1 MWTPTSWRIGT
12 CCDGYEGNTSDLA
25 VSRNVFDLVFT
36 GETAVEGP
44 EERRLEGED
53 CLQMGT
59 HTQTRY
65 WPHKVCTVVIFSLAQ
80 CSSTP
85 HAQI

>member
-1 MWTPTSWRIGT
+1 M
-12 CCDGYEGNTSDLA
+12 Y
-25 VSRNVFDLVFT
+25 LVLT

-44 EERRLEGED
+44 KERRLEGED

-65 WPHKVCTVVIFSLAQ
+65 WPHKVCTVVTFSLTKIFQ
-80 CSSTP
+80 HPHMHKYKHLFHSCTP
-85 HAQI
+85 LGYAANVK